1 MPRTISY
8 TVHPTPMK
16 AGDTVQ
22 TYHARQS
29 LKYTIR
35 TRELA
40 EHIARHAL
48 IDESVFY
55 MVMERLKMELA
66 EQLLSGHDLH
76 LDGIGRFALQLGTRK
91 VKNSEG
97 KLVRKRYLKPDELTA
112 HEMTIEGITFVPD
125 KDMLDRLHGE
135 DVSFRRIK
143 ETYRQEVSQSKLIG
157 TLANYCQEH
166 GSFSRRT
173 VEHLFGISRYRA
185 QQLLDKLVDGP
196 TAKFYRERFGTSYV
210 YRRFGT

>member
-1 MPRTISY
+1 MGKTIHY
-8 TVHPTPMK
+8 MVHPTPMK
-16 AGDTVQ
+16 EGDEVQ
-22 TYHARQS
+22 TYHARQC

-35 TRELA
+35 TKDLA

-48 IDESVFY
+48 IDEGVFY

-66 EQLLSGHDLH
+66 EQLLNGRDLH

-91 VKNSEG
+91 VKNEEG
-97 KLVRKRYLKPDELTA
+97 KMERKTYLNPNDLTA

-125 KDMLDRLHGE
+125 KAMLDRL
-135 DVSFRRIK
+135 
-143 ETYRQEVSQSKLIG
+143 QEEEVTFKRVKGGYKQTVTQSQLIG
-157 TLANYCQEH
+157 TLANYCQER

-173 VEHLFGISRYRA
+173 VERLFGISRYRA